1 MAARVSAPI
10 YKPQAAQYKV
20 WPNHRRPAASARAGP
35 SSLAASPPKE
45 TGAMNHR
52 MRFGIFLA
60 PFHKPG
66 INPTLALEQDL
77 ELIQWLD
84 RCGYDEAWCGE
95 HHSAGT
101 EISASPE
108 IFMAVASQRTKHI
121 KLGSGVTSV
130 SYHNPLWVAERIV
143 QLDHLTRGR
152 VMLGLGPGSLPSDGI
167 MVGLSQTQTRPLLE
181 DGLGVIMKLLTSTE
195 PVTFK
200 NERWDIRDARLH
212 LRPYSNPLF
221 DVAIPAVASPTGPKL
236 AGQYGIGLLSIG
248 ATTAAGFDALALHW
262 DVMEAQA
269 KHYET
274 QVDRNKWRLV
284 GMVHCAETMDQAY
297 RDVEYGMAQWFDY
310 FQAVA
315 AFPQMAV
322 PGNNVKEMI
331 AFVNESGFGAIGTP
345 DMVNTQIDRLW
356 KQSNGGFGAYL
367 MLAHNW
373 ANFDATRKSYD
384 LIARHVFPQWQGQ
397 GQSTLDA
404 SARARAA
411 RPELAAVHSAAVEAA
426 TKRYADETAKRAG

>member
-1 MAARVSAPI
+1 
-10 YKPQAAQYKV
+10 
-20 WPNHRRPAASARAGP
+20 
-35 SSLAASPPKE
+35 
-45 TGAMNHR
+45 

-84 RCGYDEAWCGE
+84 RCGYDEAWLGE
-95 HHSAGT
+95 HHSAGS

-108 IFMAVASQRTKHI
+108 LMIAVAAERTKHI
-121 KLGSGVTSV
+121 KLGTGVVSM
-130 SYHNPLWVAERIV
+130 SYHHPLWVAERIV

-152 VMLGLGPGSLPSDGI
+152 VMLGMGPGSLPSDGAMI
-167 MVGLSQTQTRPLLE
+167 GVSQKDTRRLLE
-181 DGLGVIMKLLTSTE
+181 EALGVVTQLLRTEE
-195 PVTFK
+195 PVNFK
-200 NERWDIRDARLH
+200 NERWELNDAQLH

-221 DVAIPAVASPTGPKL
+221 DIVVPAVASPTGPKL
-236 AGQYGIGLLSIG
+236 AGKHGVGLLSIG

-262 DVMEAQA
+262 DVMEQQA
-269 KHYET
+269 RHHHT

-284 GMVHCAETMDQAY
+284 GLVHCAETMDQAY
-297 RDVEYGMAQWFDY
+297 RDVEYGIEQWFHY

-315 AFPQMAV
+315 AFPQMAM

-331 AFVNESGFGAIGTP
+331 SFINDSGFGAIGTP
-345 DMVNTQIDRLW
+345 DMVNAQIERLW

-367 MLAHNW
+367 LLAHNW

-384 LIARHVFPQWQGQ
+384 LMARHVFPVWQGQ
-397 GQSTLDA
+397 QATLGA
-404 SARARAA
+404 TERARAS
-411 RPELAAVHSAAVEAA
+411 RPELAAIHAKAVEDATTRFQAEVAA
-426 TKRYADETAKRAG
+426 R

>member
-1 MAARVSAPI
+1 M
-10 YKPQAAQYKV
+10 
-20 WPNHRRPAASARAGP
+20 
-35 SSLAASPPKE
+35 
-45 TGAMNHR
+45 MNPR

-95 HHSAGT
+95 HHSAGS
-101 EISASPE
+101 EISGSPE
-108 IFMAVASQRTKHI
+108 IFMAVASQRTQHI

-143 QLDHLTRGR
+143 QLDYLTRGR

-167 MVGLSQTQTRPLLE
+167 MVGLSQAQTRPLLE
-181 DGLGVIMKLLTSTE
+181 DGLGVIMKLLTTE
-195 PVTFK
+195 ESVTFK
-200 NERWDIRDARLH
+200 NERWDLRDARLH

-221 DVAIPAVASPTGPKL
+221 DIAIPAVASPTGPKL
-236 AGQYGIGLLSIG
+236 AGMHGVGLLSIG

-269 KHYET
+269 KHYKT

-284 GMVHCAETMDQAY
+284 GMVHVAETMDQAY

-310 FQAVA
+310 MQSVA
-315 AFPQMAV
+315 AVLVPTCCWRITGPILMPPARATICWLAMYSHAGRATCLPKPQLTA
-322 PGNNVKEMI
+322 PARHGLSWPRSTAKPWRPPP
-331 AFVNESGFGAIGTP
+331 S
-345 DMVNTQIDRLW
+345 
-356 KQSNGGFGAYL
+356 
-367 MLAHNW
+367 
-373 ANFDATRKSYD
+373 ATR
-384 LIARHVFPQWQGQ
+384 LRRQ
-397 GQSTLDA
+397 
-404 SARARAA
+404 
-411 RPELAAVHSAAVEAA
+411 PERSSRRLAADGITVANRDTVC
-426 TKRYADETAKRAG
+426 